1 MIADFFFFEGEG
13 MDVHLIKSLVPQEI
27 VMVLVVQMGKLRLK
41 ETD

>member
-1 MIADFFFFEGEG
+1 